1 MRLAGQGGEQ
11 ILRFLR
17 RRRWVKGDYRK
28 DHVLSGAPS
37 PLRRG
42 CPGRP
47 RPPEKHQWMWRLDEA
62 SECAPPDV
70 SYLLLLF
77 SSSSFLSSL
86 FLSSRLLWFLRLH
99 LMRFLGWF
107 LRGRLSNG
115 LFFPLPLLSFLPLLL
130 LLLGG
135 TSRLKGKS
143 GSSVIPPQSQS
154 DGVGTCVL
162 ILTASSCIISS
173 LSSSS
178 WSLYFSLIFFNLF
191 CRDEKDKCEES
202 WPSEE
207 ITSSYLLSSLQ
218 WLLGRV
224 STFGPLVVGWATS
237 WNLCLL
243 LSIFLFLLLLLFP
256 NWKTKTS
263 KD

>member
-1 MRLAGQGGEQ
+1 MDKATE
-11 ILRFLR
+11 
-17 RRRWVKGDYRK
+17 
-28 DHVLSGAPS
+28 SAAP
-37 PLRRG
+37 G
-42 CPGRP
+42 
-47 RPPEKHQWMWRLDEA
+47 
-62 SECAPPDV
+62 V

-77 SSSSFLSSL
+77 SSASFLSSL

-99 LMRFLGWF
+99 VMRFRGWF

-135 TSRLKGKS
+135 TSRLKKN
-143 GSSVIPPQSQS
+143 GSCVIPPQSQS
-154 DGVGTCVL
+154 DGVGSCGL

-191 CRDEKDKCEES
+191 CRDEKDACEES
-202 WPSEE
+202 WPSDE

-224 STFGPLVVGWATS
+224 SSTFGPLVG
-237 WNLCLL
+237 C
-243 LSIFLFLLLLLFP
+243 
-256 NWKTKTS
+256 
-263 KD
+263 